1 MYVQG
6 FHQSSHLKRYFGLRC
21 QVPKSSQWMPT
32 VCLSDKLKASGNEAP
47 TNRLSSLPH
56 SQVRGRCCVQELCRM
71 QETGHTTQKT
81 LYGNSTGTSYC
92 RFLLISVEMLVQYV
106 AFTSTRDMIKS
117 LQVIK
122 KTNYLI
128 KLEASTKVT
137 NQKHQFLI
145 RDNQL

>member
-21 QVPKSSQWMPT
+21 QAPKSSQWMPT

-47 TNRLSSLPH
+47 TNRLSSLP
-56 SQVRGRCCVQELCRM
+56 
-71 QETGHTTQKT
+71 GHTVRSVAAAVRKNSAKCKKPATQRRKH
-81 LYGNSTGTSYC
+81 SMGTSYC